1 MFRIV
6 VIAVFLL
13 VAALPAVAQDAP
25 PAGCTADDLLDL
37 LHESSAAIDQPGAD
51 LNAVLLDA
59 VAAIQQRRA
68 VCFGYV
74 FEGSGGT
81 VIGPLELPAGDYVV
95 DAEFGAMGTITAE
108 GLDRACANEFLG
120 FILVSLEMSG
130 GTDSGIIRLG
140 DDCRVL
146 FDVSIQRPWTLTLTP
161 VN

>member
-74 FEGSGGT
+74 FEGGGGT
-81 VIGPLELPAGDYVV
+81 VIGPLELPAGDYIADVT
-95 DAEFGAMGTITAE
+95 FGTAGTITAE
-108 GLDRACANEFLG
+108 GLGPNCGRAFLG
-120 FILVSLEMSG
+120 FILASFDMSG